1 MSTTTDAAA
10 TPPAP
15 PITRRPTPVPPE
27 RPPQRSGGAF
37 VALRDRNFAR
47 YWTTLALS
55 LTGTWVRITAMGYL
69 VYDLTGDPFKL
80 AMINV
85 AMAAP
90 QFFGTIIAGNILDQ
104 VDRRQVLVGVQITYM
119 AMMAILTALVI
130 TGAVEYWHLVGISI
144 ITGIATGFDWPAR
157 IGLVPSLVPEE
168 RLQSA
173 VALNASAFNSAR
185 ILGPV
190 IGGGLIASLGLAVS
204 FGFTL
209 AAAAPFAFILLGLT
223 IVRPQVQRPRGNA
236 LAMMREG
243 YGYIWRHREIR
254 GLMSVE
260 IVPVALGMTY
270 VMLAPAVAS
279 DVLNVGSRGL
289 GLMLAAGGVGSL
301 IGSIAVATLAN
312 IRNRGRL
319 LIFAVALF
327 GTLFIIYAISST
339 FWITMPIMFLMGL
352 TTALYST
359 TKETLTQ
366 TLVDDAYRG
375 RVMATNSMFWSFTP
389 IGSLLAGGW
398 LLCLA
403 CRWRWRS
410 TARWSCSTRHF
421 SGFARPSVRSTDFPT
436 GFSTA

>member
-69 VYDLTGDPFKL
+69 VYDLTGDPFRL

-104 VDRRQVLVGVQITYM
+104 VDRRRVLVGVQITYM

-157 IGLVPSLVPEE
+157 LSLVPSLVPEE

-209 AAAAPFAFILLGLT
+209 AAAVPYAIILLGLT

-243 YGYIWRHREIR
+243 YGYIWRHRDIR
-254 GLMSVE
+254 SLMSVE
-260 IVPVALGMTY
+260 IVPIALGMTY

-279 DVLNVGSRGL
+279 DILNVGSQGL
-289 GLMLAAGGVGSL
+289 GIMLAAVGVGSL
-301 IGSIAVATLAN
+301 LGSIAVATLAN
-312 IRNRGRL
+312 MRHRGRL
-319 LIFAVALF
+319 LVIAVSLF
-327 GTLFIIYAISST
+327 GALFIIFAMSTSIWISV
-339 FWITMPIMFLMGL
+339 PIMFLMGL

-359 TKETLTQ
+359 VKETLIQ
-366 TLVDDAYRG
+366 MLVDDAYRG

-389 IGSLLAGGW
+389 VGSLLAGGLATVFGLQVALAINGALV
-398 LLCLA
+398 LLYAPFLWF
-403 CRWRWRS
+403 R
-410 TARWSCSTRHF
+410 T
-421 SGFARPSVRSTDFPT
+421 PVRSID
-436 GFSTA
+436 